1 MKKFIMAVIAGFL
14 MTATVCTAADGP
26 DLPKALAQAAFF
38 AGLTDTERDMLK
50 SVTRL
55 RQARAGERI
64 ITQGA
69 KSGSMFIIL
78 NSPAHILVNGNHIV
92 TLTGQILVGEIEFLD
107 TFPASAD
114 VIVTQDTG
122 LIEVDHAALT
132 GLMDQQPRIGYVLM
146 RELARIAAQRLRAG
160 NPK

>member
-1 MKKFIMAVIAGFL
+1 
-14 MTATVCTAADGP
+14 
-26 DLPKALAQAAFF
+26 
-38 AGLTDTERDMLK
+38 MLK

-132 GLMDQQPRIGYVLM
+132 GLMDQQPRIGYMLM